1 MSEYFPD
8 CSKIELILLSI
19 GILVFFI
26 TVVFVLITQLMMK
39 DAKGIKT
46 FGIRTFGIWQILGNL
61 KIDHFTFIM
70 LCSVMLMAGPG
81 ISRYMLKTDICGNR
95 IDEVPKSLTNKLND
109 ILDLNNEILQKV
121 AEVNKNHH
129 KSINIDGE
137 YFYRSSVKQ
146 EGGMLVDEKGNPA
159 YMFIGELT
167 INNNQIIAERRFAV
181 KKIGNQIKSERTY
194 IKWDAN
200 HIFSSPFNMVIYK
213 LATQPEVNPSNEGFF
228 VGRFYPDEK
237 NDNQA
242 KKIEGEMHYM
252 MKTSKNWT
260 VADKVLI
267 RKDHITNSNPYI
279 KPSEIREWFI
289 KIYGQQHINNEDL
302 IFPLPY

>member
-8 CSKIELILLSI
+8 CSKIELILLST

-26 TVVFVLITQLMMK
+26 TVVFVLITKLMMK
-39 DAKGIKT
+39 DAKGI
-46 FGIRTFGIWQILGNL
+46 RTFGIWQRLGNL

-121 AEVNKNHH
+121 AEVNKNHQ

-137 YFYRSSVKQ
+137 YFYRSSVKT

-159 YMFIGELT
+159 YMFIGDLK
-167 INNNQIIAERRFAV
+167 ISNNQVIAERRFAV
-181 KKIGNQIKSERTY
+181 RKIGNQIKSEIANIR
-194 IKWDAN
+194 WDAN
-200 HIFSSPFNMVIYK
+200 HIFSSQYNTDMVIYK

-267 RKDHITNSNPYI
+267 RKDHITNSNPFIRSFSSI
-279 KPSEIREWFI
+279 KFNT
-289 KIYGQQHINNEDL
+289 KVKT
-302 IFPLPY
+302 

>member
-137 YFYRSSVKQ
+137 YFYRSSVK
-146 EGGMLVDEKGNPA
+146 
-159 YMFIGELT
+159 
-167 INNNQIIAERRFAV
+167 
-181 KKIGNQIKSERTY
+181 
-194 IKWDAN
+194 
-200 HIFSSPFNMVIYK
+200 
-213 LATQPEVNPSNEGFF
+213 PE
-228 VGRFYPDEK
+228 Y
-237 NDNQA
+237 Q
-242 KKIEGEMHYM
+242 
-252 MKTSKNWT
+252 
-260 VADKVLI
+260 
-267 RKDHITNSNPYI
+267 
-279 KPSEIREWFI
+279 
-289 KIYGQQHINNEDL
+289 
-302 IFPLPY
+302 